1 MLKHLESSQV
11 VSSVIE
17 HIDDKIWQLIA
28 FKKVAQMTP
37 VNVKLMNQ
45 YTFQSLAELSSTY
58 LQKADPLE
66 EK

>member
-17 HIDDKIWQLIA
+17 HIDDKIWQLVA
-28 FKKVAQMTP
+28 FNKVAQMTP